1 MPEGPGIRV
10 AVIGY
15 PDKLPKDKLPQD
27 KLPQRSIASGII
39 HMWGETTSEVN
50 CKLHHQLSLHV

>member
-27 KLPQRSIASGII
+27 KLPQRSGV
-39 HMWGETTSEVN
+39 ETEVGGREVGGRRRGRGS
-50 CKLHHQLSLHV
+50 KAAEED